1 MPNGSSNVV
10 KGFGVAGSVLGVIGL
25 AVGIA
30 TSVGPGQRIDEHE
43 RRLTK
48 TEGKVEAIGENL
60 TRFEA
65 RQTEANRSVNEKLD
79 KLLKAAGL

>member
-1 MPNGSSNVV
+1 MANGNGSAV

-25 AVGIA
+25 AVGIS
-30 TSVGPGQRIDEHE
+30 TSVGPGQRINEHE

-48 TEGKVEAIGENL
+48 AEDRVEAIGENL

>member
-1 MPNGSSNVV
+1 MANGNGNVV
-10 KGFGVAGSVLGVIGL
+10 KGFGVAGAVLGVIGL
-25 AVGIA
+25 AIGIS
-30 TSVGPGQRIDEHE
+30 TSVGPGQRINEHE

-48 TEGKVEAIGENL
+48 TEDRVESIGDNL